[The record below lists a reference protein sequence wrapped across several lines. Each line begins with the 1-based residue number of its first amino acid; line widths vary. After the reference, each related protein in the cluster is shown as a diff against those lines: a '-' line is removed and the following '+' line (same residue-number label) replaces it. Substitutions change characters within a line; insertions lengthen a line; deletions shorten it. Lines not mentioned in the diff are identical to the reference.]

1 MRKEFMEWAGKICI
15 LIESLCYLVNSIII
29 NQISVSTIVVD
40 SIHNTL
46 SHSYRK
52 NLVKSLPYCENVF
65 QIWKKITLFLLDG
78 LLFIEN
84 IQNNIEK

>member
-1 MRKEFMEWAGKICI
+1 MNNVVKYDFI
-15 LIESLCYLVNSIII
+15 LSSNFLYIKFNSIII
-29 NQISVSTIVVD
+29 HRISVSTIMVD
-40 SIHNTL
+40 SRHNTL
-46 SHSYRK
+46 SHFYRK